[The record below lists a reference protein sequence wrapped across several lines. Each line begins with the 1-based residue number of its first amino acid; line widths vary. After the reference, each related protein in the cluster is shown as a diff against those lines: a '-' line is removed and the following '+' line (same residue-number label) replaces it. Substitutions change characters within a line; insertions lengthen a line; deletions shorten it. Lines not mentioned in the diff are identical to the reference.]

1 MSNVITYGILINRK
15 RECNNK
21 ITEKNKSCKKRK
33 EKEKQLFAYQRYH
46 FLSLTTTIN
55 VELIHNQLLL
65 LKSAIFLAHIESF

>member
-33 EKEKQLFAYQRYH
+33 EKKRK
-46 FLSLTTTIN
+46 TTICISTLSFLKLDN
-55 VELIHNQLLL
+55 YNQCRIN
-65 LKSAIFLAHIESF
+65 S